1 MHSGH
6 LGQFHSRGSYV
17 IENLTNSIESSVNDI
32 LHRIEDNG
40 GVVNCIESNFQRSL
54 IEQESYL
61 AAKNISKGIMK
72 IVGINSGI
80 ITEFD
85 SLNSSSNFINESVSK
100 NETGTDNLLEL
111 TDKIFEELI
120 DAANGNE
127 NVMYPIKRL
136 LIKNVSLSQIIDVLK
151 SQWGTWAN

>member
-1 MHSGH
+1 
-6 LGQFHSRGSYV
+6 
-17 IENLTNSIESSVNDI
+17 
-32 LHRIEDNG
+32 
-40 GVVNCIESNFQRSL
+40 
-54 IEQESYL
+54 
-61 AAKNISKGIMK
+61 MK

-120 DAANGNE
+120 DAANGNG
-127 NVMYPIKRL
+127 NVMYPIKKL